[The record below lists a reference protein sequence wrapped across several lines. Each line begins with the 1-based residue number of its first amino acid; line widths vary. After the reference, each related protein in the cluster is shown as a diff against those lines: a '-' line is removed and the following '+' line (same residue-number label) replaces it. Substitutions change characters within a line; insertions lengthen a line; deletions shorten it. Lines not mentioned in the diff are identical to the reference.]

1 MYTAS
6 GGFRF
11 ALSSQLPQGEGE
23 EMDAAAAGSLSQ
35 VPADAELSAFE
46 GKSKKSDIDLSL
58 NNAPAVQCHRHEN
71 GRDSGRREATPK
83 PSMNEIIRKVSELKE
98 KDMVTMK

>member
-1 MYTAS
+1 
-6 GGFRF
+6 
-11 ALSSQLPQGEGE
+11 
-23 EMDAAAAGSLSQ
+23 
-35 VPADAELSAFE
+35 
-46 GKSKKSDIDLSL
+46 L
-58 NNAPAVQCHRHEN
+58 NNALAVQCHRHEN

>member
-1 MYTAS
+1 MYLPETCFRTGHWTRNKFFMYTAS

-46 GKSKKSDIDLSL
+46 GKSKKI
-58 NNAPAVQCHRHEN
+58 RH
-71 GRDSGRREATPK
+71 
-83 PSMNEIIRKVSELKE
+83 
-98 KDMVTMK
+98 